1 MKNKIFMYLFIFASL
16 IVVFQYVNSKKILD
30 ASAKRM
36 DSIKILNTKLKD
48 SIAIQKEELSDLSLF
63 DLRYNQE
70 AQDYFY
76 AKNIDTDSL
85 IPFVKNELYKLNE
98 AEGEHPLIPFAAS
111 EGRKMQFNTIKML
124 NHRWIIADFS
134 DGQYWGELLIKYFM
148 VGSDDVEFEVLDYM
162 LYTR

>member
-76 AKNIDTDSL
+76 AKKMDTDSL

>member
-1 MKNKIFMYLFIFASL
+1 MKNKIFMYLFIFAAL

-30 ASAKRM
+30 ASAKRL
-36 DSIKILNTKLKD
+36 DTIKIQNNKFRD
-48 SIAIQKEELSDLSLF
+48 SFAIQKEELSDLSLF
-63 DLRYNQE
+63 DFRYNQE

-76 AKNIDTDSL
+76 AKKIDTDSL

-98 AEGEHPLIPFAAS
+98 TEGEHPLIPYAAS
-111 EGRKMQFNTIKML
+111 EGKKMQFNTIKML
-124 NHRWIIADFS
+124 NHKWIIADFS

-148 VGSDDVEFEVLDYM
+148 VGSDKVEFEVLDYM